1 MSIVIGTLALAGG
14 LFVLGRY
21 LVERLFVRPGDLV
34 PNPMWGAIGF
44 TAAGLGFL
52 LFLI

>member
-14 LFVLGRY
+14 LVVLGLY

-34 PNPMWGAIGF
+34 PNPLWGAIGF
-44 TAAGLGFL
+44 TVAVLGFL